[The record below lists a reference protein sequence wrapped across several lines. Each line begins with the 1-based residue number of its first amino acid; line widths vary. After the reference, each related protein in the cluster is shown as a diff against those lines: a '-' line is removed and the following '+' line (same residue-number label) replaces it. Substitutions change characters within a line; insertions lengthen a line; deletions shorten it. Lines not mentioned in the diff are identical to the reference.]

1 MKESKLVDMQRSVE
15 ALKRVTQQV
24 LNELA
29 HLRELGV
36 GTLELVK
43 LMDGYDKAL
52 EKLKTDLVN
61 KNGNRKYSKYKN
73 NCFEYNIGLGRGFSV
88 LQIIEKVE
96 EIVGKNCPYKVIDR
110 KEGDPAILI
119 ASAEKITKELGWKP
133 KFNSIDEIIIHSY
146 NWIKHSNNL

>member
-1 MKESKLVDMQRSVE
+1 MKESKLVDMHRSVE

-52 EKLKTDLVN
+52 EKLKTEV
-61 KNGNRKYSKYKN
+61 
-73 NCFEYNIGLGRGFSV
+73 
-88 LQIIEKVE
+88 VE
-96 EIVGKNCPYKVIDR
+96 
-110 KEGDPAILI
+110 
-119 ASAEKITKELGWKP
+119 KP
-133 KFNSIDEIIIHSY
+133 KKEKKLDLDVE
-146 NWIKHSNNL
+146 

>member
-24 LNELA
+24 LNELT

-52 EKLKTDLVN
+52 KKLKTEVIKNPKEEKKLDLD
-61 KNGNRKYSKYKN
+61 
-73 NCFEYNIGLGRGFSV
+73 
-88 LQIIEKVE
+88 VE
-96 EIVGKNCPYKVIDR
+96 
-110 KEGDPAILI
+110 
-119 ASAEKITKELGWKP
+119 
-133 KFNSIDEIIIHSY
+133 
-146 NWIKHSNNL
+146 